1 MIAVTEDGLRVFTDG
16 EEISLG
22 EPLEAPDRHDRDD
35 YQGHDRRDKR
45 DQDKEISPSDFP
57 I

>member
-1 MIAVTEDGLRVFTDG
+1 MFTDG

-22 EPLEAPDRHDRDD
+22 EPLEAPDRYDRDD
-35 YQGHDRRDKR
+35 YQGHDRRDER
-45 DQDKEISPSDFP
+45 DQGEESSPSDFW